1 MAEANAHVKSKK
13 PEVSSFEKVTL
24 PRVETPAAFRD
35 IAEKGITQ
43 AKDHYEK
50 IKSAADEATSYLEST
65 YVTATRG
72 VTDYGLKLIEAA
84 RANTNATFDLTSDLL
99 GTRSLSEAIEV
110 STAHARKQFD
120 ILQTQAKELST
131 LAQKVATETAEPI
144 KEGISKIVRKV
155 A

>member
-1 MAEANAHVKSKK
+1 MAEANTHVKPKK
-13 PEVSSFEKVTL
+13 PEVSSFEKVVL

-35 IAEKGITQ
+35 IAEKSISQ
-43 AKDHYEK
+43 AKDNYEK
-50 IKSAADEATSYLEST
+50 IKSAADEATTYMEST
-65 YVTATRG
+65 YVTASRG

-84 RANTNATFDLTSDLL
+84 RANTNATFDFTSDLL

-120 ILQTQAKELST
+120 ILQAQAKELST
-131 LAQKVATETAEPI
+131 LAQKVVTETAEPI
-144 KEGISKIVRKV
+144 KEGLTKVVRKV